1 MSEIKI
7 MNRLS
12 AFALGLLLVGS
23 SVVLSVSPASAKHH
37 HKDDSS
43 DAAAPDAAAPA
54 AATDSPGLQWT
65 HDLKQ
70 AKEDA
75 KAAQKYVLVD
85 VYTDWCRWC
94 KELDKT
100 TYQDSNVVQL
110 LNKSFVCV
118 KLNAETEKQG
128 RQARTEYKVE
138 GFPWILVLNPDGS
151 LRGKIGGYEEAEPFA
166 KELQQIIDGTSTE
179 TD

>member
-1 MSEIKI
+1 MVSEIKM

-12 AFALGLLLVGS
+12 AFALGLLVAGS
-23 SVVLSVSPASAKHH
+23 SVVLSVSPACAKHH
-37 HKDDSS
+37 HKDDS
-43 DAAAPDAAAPA
+43 AAAPA
-54 AATDSPGLQWT
+54 ATESSGGLQWT

-75 KAAQKYVLVD
+75 KTAQKYVLVD

-110 LNKSFVCV
+110 LNKSFICV
-118 KLNAETEKQG
+118 KLNAETEPQG
-128 RQARTEYKVE
+128 RKARTEYNVE

-151 LRGKIGGYEEAEPFA
+151 LRGKIGGYQEAGPFA
-166 KELQQIIDGTSTE
+166 QSLQQIIDGTA

>member
-1 MSEIKI
+1 MI
-7 MNRLS
+7 NRLS
-12 AFALGLLLVGS
+12 AFALGLLVAGS
-23 SVVLSVSPASAKHH
+23 SAVLCVSPAGAKHH
-37 HKDDSS
+37 DKDDSS
-43 DAAAPDAAAPA
+43 SA
-54 AATDSPGLQWT
+54 AATDSSGLQWT

-100 TYQDSNVVQL
+100 TYQDSNVIQL

-138 GFPWILVLNPDGS
+138 GFPWILVLNPDGT
-151 LRGKIGGYEEAEPFA
+151 LRGKIGGYEKAGP
-166 KELQQIIDGTSTE
+166 
-179 TD
+179 